1 MFSKVFFKDEM
12 VKGIVFKKKGC
23 SRWWLILNMKYPNR
37 NWANKRCEG
46 FGKILKMSKRVFN
59 RVYRASTRC

>member
-1 MFSKVFFKDEM
+1 MFSKGFFKDEM
-12 VKGIVFKKKGC
+12 VKGILFKKKGC

-46 FGKILKMSKRVFN
+46 FGKI
-59 RVYRASTRC
+59 

>member
-12 VKGIVFKKKGC
+12 VKGTVFKKKGC

-37 NWANKRCEG
+37 NQANK
-46 FGKILKMSKRVFN
+46 KV
-59 RVYRASTRC
+59 